1 MAENPFLDE
10 DETDFPVDGDN
21 TNFKQLRD
29 YAKKLER
36 ERNALQKKVEPL
48 EAYKAQIET
57 EKKQASV
64 SKVFESVGLAAK
76 HATLFLKI
84 NPEGEVTPDSVA
96 AFAEEYELP
105 RQVALDIPD
114 PDAGGTVAPDW
125 SQEQIVEIK
134 PETKS
139 TGFAPTDGAQA
150 PSARVVTDLGEAEA
164 LSISNPQEYAR
175 LRQAGRIQLQ
185 RLPGSS
191 TRDI

>member
-1 MAENPFLDE
+1 MADNPFLDE
-10 DETDFPVDGDN
+10 DETELPGSDGDS

-64 SKVFESVGLAAK
+64 SQVFESVGLAAK

-84 NPEGEVTPDSVA
+84 NPDGEVTPDSVA

-105 RQVALDIPD
+105 RQTALEIPD

-125 SQEQIVEIK
+125 SQEQIVQIK

-150 PSARVVTDLGEAEA
+150 PSAKVITELAEAEA
-164 LSISNPQEYAR
+164 LSVSNPEEYAR
-175 LRQAGRIQLQ
+175 LRQAGRIKLAK
-185 RLPGSS
+185 LPGSAA
-191 TRDI
+191 